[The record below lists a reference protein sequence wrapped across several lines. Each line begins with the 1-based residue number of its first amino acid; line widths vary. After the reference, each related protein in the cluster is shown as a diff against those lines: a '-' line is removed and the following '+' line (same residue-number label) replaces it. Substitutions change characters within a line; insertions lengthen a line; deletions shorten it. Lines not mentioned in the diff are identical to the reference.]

1 MDPLTALQEWY
12 QRHCDGE
19 WEHGHGVTIQSCD
32 NRGWWVRIGI
42 AGTELETRSFLPVRV
57 NVDARRFQ
65 EGPRWLCCHVENGV
79 WNGAGDETRLPDI
92 IARFLAW
99 AQ

>member
-1 MDPLTALQEWY
+1 MDPLTGLQEWY

-19 WEHGHGVTIQSCD
+19 WEHARRITIESCD
-32 NRGWWVRIGI
+32 NPGWWVRIDI
-42 AGTELETRSFLPVRV
+42 AGTELETRSFLPVMV
-57 NVDARRFQ
+57 NVDAQRFQ